1 MSFLLLQTFL
11 FLLLLLLLLLFLLL
25 LMLLLMLFVLGLT
38 FFADDIPELVQVI
51 SGAAQFACAVL
62 ERHLRKPF
70 SEVCDRR
77 RRVDWSYGVPF
88 FWKSPR
94 GVRSSVAY

>member
-11 FLLLLLLLLLFLLL
+11 FLL

-51 SGAAQFACAVL
+51 CAAQFACAVL

-88 FWKSPR
+88 VWKSPR